1 MSDHD
6 HDHTSDHGS
15 HGVPSPPS
23 DEVLA
28 GYAAGGVRGSEPIPL
43 HFFAKGPMDVRKVP
57 RKRVRRFGSAT
68 WHVCDYEFRW
78 FLDIVKGVSRAKAL
92 TRIYDVVLADNGW
105 IQAGVHWKRVMDRA
119 QADIII
125 RVLPEDETV
134 CGPGAAGCYSWGY
147 EPDRKPVAEMGVEY
161 IERPGP
167 WAALTNMELCGHGT
181 FRGDDMY
188 FAVHLPYVGVMGNW
202 EAMARA
208 NYQPTGQEIT
218 DTVTWLQGQT
228 PPDRI
233 HGH

>member
-1 MSDHD
+1 MSD

-15 HGVPSPPS
+15 HGVPPPPS
-23 DEVLA
+23 EYTLDE
-28 GYAAGGVRGSEPIPL
+28 YAAGEIRGAEPVPL
-43 HFFAKGPMDVRKVP
+43 HFFKGPGPMDVRKVP
-57 RKRVRRFGSAT
+57 RKRVRRTGSAT
-68 WHVCDYEFRW
+68 WHICDYEFRW
-78 FLDIVKGVSRAKAL
+78 FLDVVKGVSRAKAL

-105 IQAGVHWKRVMDRA
+105 IRAGVHWKRVMDRT

-125 RVLPEDETV
+125 RVLPQDETV

-147 EPDRKPVAEMGVEY
+147 EADRKPVAEMGVEY

-167 WAALTNMELCGHGT
+167 WAALTNMELIGHGT
-181 FRGDDMY
+181 FRADDMY

-208 NYQPTGQEIT
+208 GYQPTGQEVA

-233 HGH
+233 HRH